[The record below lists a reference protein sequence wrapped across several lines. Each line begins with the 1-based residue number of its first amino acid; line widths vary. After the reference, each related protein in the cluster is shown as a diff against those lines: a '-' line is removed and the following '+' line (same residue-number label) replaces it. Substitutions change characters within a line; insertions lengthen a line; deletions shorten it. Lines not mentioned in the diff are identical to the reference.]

1 MILVR
6 GIGALFAAYQVL
18 VYDTQPY
25 PSSAYRSAGL
35 ALAGFLAAGDAG
47 IWLMLGRARKLRQV
61 RAIALAGLA
70 LDVAVASGFVWLFAF
85 DQSSALWVVLF
96 ILPLEGAILF
106 QLSGALGAWFVA
118 TLIYIGREV
127 WGSARFD
134 YELQWSSVSF
144 RMGVGLLITLVAGL
158 MARDL
163 TQQRTQLREALT
175 QVRRVDRLRARL
187 VSTLAH
193 DVRNPL
199 TAIRGAIK
207 TVLGQGDRIDR
218 ETTAELL
225 SGADHHA
232 GRLERLAADLL
243 DLARLER
250 GRLELSLQEVKLR
263 QAVKTALS
271 FTDDKGRYD
280 VRIDPSITVRADP
293 GRLEQIVVN
302 LAANALRYGEP
313 PFLAEAGLSNGEVK
327 LALRDHGPGVLPEE
341 ADTLFEP
348 FRSEQSRES
357 VGLGLAIVKA
367 LSEAHGGTVSYEPN
381 KPRGACFSVRLPV
394 AVPGPTAP

>member
-25 PSSAYRSAGL
+25 PSGAYRNAGL
-35 ALAGFLAAGDAG
+35 TLAGILAAGNLV
-47 IWLMLGRARKLRQV
+47 IWSLQRRARTLRRGRAIV
-61 RAIALAGLA
+61 LAGLA
-70 LDVAVASGFVWLFAF
+70 LDVLVASGFVWLFAF
-85 DQSSALWVVLF
+85 DQTSALWAVLF

-106 QLSGALGAWFVA
+106 QLSGALGAWLVT

-127 WGSARFD
+127 WGSSRFD

-163 TQQRTQLREALT
+163 TQERARLRVALA
-175 QVRRVDRLRARL
+175 QIRRVDRLRASL

-207 TVLGQGDRIDR
+207 TLLGQGGRIDA
-218 ETTAELL
+218 ETSAELL
-225 SGADHHA
+225 RGADHHA

-250 GRLELSLQEVKLR
+250 GRLDLSLREVKLR
-263 QAVKTALS
+263 EAVETALS
-271 FTDDKGRYD
+271 FADDGGRYD

-302 LAANALRYGEP
+302 LASNALRYGEP
-313 PFLAEAGLSNGEVK
+313 PFLAEAGLSNGHVRLE
-327 LALRDHGPGVLPEE
+327 LRDHGPGVRPEE
-341 ADTLFEP
+341 TEMLFEP
-348 FRSEQSRES
+348 FRSEQSSES

-381 KPRGACFSVRLPV
+381 EPRGACFSVRLPV
-394 AVPGPTAP
+394 AGPTRMAP